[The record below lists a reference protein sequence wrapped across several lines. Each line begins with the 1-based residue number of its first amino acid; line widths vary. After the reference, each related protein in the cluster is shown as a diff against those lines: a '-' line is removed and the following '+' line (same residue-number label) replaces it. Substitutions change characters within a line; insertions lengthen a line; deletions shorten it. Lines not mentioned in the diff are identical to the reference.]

1 MDLSQEF
8 STADYSK
15 RCQILSQL
23 DAVITVAQAGLGKWD
38 SNKTNIQARLVQI
51 RQLLNDLDYSTN
63 QNRDQSNQPLLSQSS
78 ISGPTSKEILGN
90 RSSSD
95 NSSINQKP
103 PAIYEQSAPLDKT
116 TYAPSPS
123 TQEKNATCEA
133 TGINTVHADRK
144 SGPVPGTATCETTGI
159 NAVHADKKFG
169 PISGTATCETTSIN
183 AVHADN
189 KCGPVS
195 STASNSSTTTDSDE
209 HTAKPPINNI
219 LPKAREATSQRVP
232 PTSTFKF
239 QHESSDWPTILS
251 WQFV

>member
-38 SNKTNIQARLVQI
+38 SNETSVQARLVQI

-90 RSSSD
+90 HSSSD
-95 NSSINQKP
+95 NSSINQEL

-123 TQEKNATCEA
+123 TQEKNATCET

-159 NAVHADKKFG
+159 NAVHAD
-169 PISGTATCETTSIN
+169 
-183 AVHADN
+183 N

-195 STASNSSTTTDSDE
+195 STANNSSTTTDSDE